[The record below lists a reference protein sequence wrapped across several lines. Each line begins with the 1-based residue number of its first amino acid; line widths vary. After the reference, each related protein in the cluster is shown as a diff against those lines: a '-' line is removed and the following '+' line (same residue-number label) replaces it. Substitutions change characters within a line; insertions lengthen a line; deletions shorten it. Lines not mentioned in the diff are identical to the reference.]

1 MWEPEAKTKPSMRR
15 PTQDDEPQ
23 RTRRAP
29 RFEAGRA
36 VRDQV
41 VADLTRDPRAE
52 PAHGLRRK

>member
-15 PTQDDEPQ
+15 PTRDDEPS
-23 RTRRAP
+23 RTQRAP
-29 RFEAGRA
+29 RFEPGKA

-52 PAHGLRRK
+52 PPHGRRSK